1 MNGGAHMQEA
11 DTVYQVGSESK
22 KGEIP
27 GHASVQLV
35 QHRLYCPL
43 LVLDTIFQRNYR
55 GSLLGMQRAPQRVE
69 CSG

>member
-1 MNGGAHMQEA
+1 MYGGAHMQEA

-43 LVLDTIFQRNYR
+43 LVGPPTKIRLFGVPTINRLTFVN
-55 GSLLGMQRAPQRVE
+55 
-69 CSG
+69 SGGVF